1 MPKSSQGFVTSPAVM
16 KMMTHTPGNLM
27 NITLPKDN
35 GDGKPQMHPVF
46 LIFYT
51 FIPVSAGSNYAS
63 FSDILATA
71 VKAVI
76 FLDCPK
82 AIRSERS

>member
-1 MPKSSQGFVTSPAVM
+1 MVM
-16 KMMTHTPGNLM
+16 ANPRCT
-27 NITLPKDN
+27 
-35 GDGKPQMHPVF
+35 PVF

-51 FIPVSAGSNYAS
+51 FSPVSAGSNYAS

-82 AIRSERS
+82 AIQEWKVLKDDQA